1 MNSSRSKLIWYAAIA
16 LVAVVL
22 GMRFLGGGSESGAA
36 SVALDGAPRATHVA
50 ATRTHERAWVHV
62 AGAVRRPGLVRVR
75 ADARV
80 GQAVDA
86 AGGLTRR
93 ADLTAIN
100 LAATIKDGQQVIV
113 PVRGKSAAAAAGT
126 APAPTASAPPAP
138 TAGAP
143 PATAASPT
151 PAAKIS
157 LASATVEQLD
167 TLDGIGP
174 ALAQRI
180 VAWRDAHGGF
190 RSVDQLGEVEGIG
203 EKRLQALKTAVVP

>member
-1 MNSSRSKLIWYAAIA
+1 MAESRSKLIWYLAAA
-16 LVAVVL
+16 FVAVVL
-22 GMRFLGGGSESGAA
+22 GLRLLGGDGNSGAA
-36 SVALDGAPRATHVA
+36 SVAVDASPRPTHA
-50 ATRTHERAWVHV
+50 ASVRTRSHPRVWVHV

-86 AGGLTRR
+86 AGGVTRR

-113 PVRGKSAAAAAGT
+113 PLRGKAAGT
-126 APAPTASAPPAP
+126 AVAPTVGAAPPAA
-138 TAGAP
+138 AGSAP
-143 PATAASPT
+143 G
-151 PAAKIS
+151 AKIS
-157 LASATVEQLD
+157 LATATVEQLD

-203 EKRLQALKTAVVP
+203 DKRLQALKAAVVP

>member
-1 MNSSRSKLIWYAAIA
+1 MDESRSKLIWY
-16 LVAVVL
+16 VAVAVLAAVL
-22 GMRFLGGGSESGAA
+22 GMRLLGGGSDSGAA
-36 SVALDGAPRATHVA
+36 SVVVDGGPRTARA
-50 ATRTHERAWVHV
+50 GAGGARASTRVWIHV

-75 ADARV
+75 ADSRV

-100 LAATIKDGQQVIV
+100 LAGTVKDGQQVIV
-113 PVRGKSAAAAAGT
+113 PVRGKSAAAA
-126 APAPTASAPPAP
+126 PAT
-138 TAGAP
+138 TGAP
-143 PATAASPT
+143 PATTAAP
-151 PAAKIS
+151 PPGAKIS
-157 LASATVEQLD
+157 LATATVEQLD

-203 EKRLQALKTAVVP
+203 AKRLQALRAAVVP